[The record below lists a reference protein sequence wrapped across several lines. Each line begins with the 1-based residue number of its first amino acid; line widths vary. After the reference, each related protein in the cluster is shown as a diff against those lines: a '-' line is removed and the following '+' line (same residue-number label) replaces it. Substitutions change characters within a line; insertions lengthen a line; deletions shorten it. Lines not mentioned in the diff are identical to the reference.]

1 MAGSRIHKAARPRGT
16 DSCAAGMGLVS
27 MTGMGHSALGSLARI
42 GIATAGAMLI
52 AWPAVSAEVYKWV
65 DEHGVTTYSNEP
77 PPRGRKATKV
87 EADDRMS
94 TYTPDPAVT
103 QALEAERNR
112 RASPPPPAPIVVA
125 PLPPPPGSAPP
136 PPAPPVQAAPVTSG
150 VRTAPFDP
158 CLTGSDPNC
167 FATGIYDASPVFIG
181 RQRAPVLNQP
191 QIAPGTIAGQSTGS
205 AGVTPGLSGMTP
217 QPLPQPPPRGS
228 TRSAPRRDGAREE
241 LR

>member
-1 MAGSRIHKAARPRGT
+1 MS
-16 DSCAAGMGLVS
+16 S
-27 MTGMGHSALGSLARI
+27 MKGIVVHGLARI
-42 GIATAGAMLI
+42 GIAAAGAMLL
-52 AWPAVSAEVYKWV
+52 ALPAVSAELYKWI
-65 DEHGVTTYSNEP
+65 DENGVTTYSSEP

-87 EADDRMS
+87 EAEDRIS

-112 RASPPPPAPIVVA
+112 RTNPPPPAPIVVA

-136 PPAPPVQAAPVTSG
+136 PPPPVLSPPVTSG

-167 FATGIYDASPVFIG
+167 FATGVYDSSPVFIG

-191 QIAPGTIAGQSTGS
+191 QIPAGTIAGQSAGPG
-205 AGVTPGLSGMTP
+205 GVTPGLTGMNP
-217 QPLPQPPPRGS
+217 QPVPQPPPRGS
-228 TRSAPRRDGAREE
+228 PRSTPRRDGAREE